1 MEGNRV
7 TQIIGVMRIAPG
19 NQDEV
24 GNLVKK
30 KLVRLK
36 TARLELGLIHDS
48 ACGPEGGDTQKCT
61 IHWMAVITQ
70 LWMDVN

>member
-19 NQDEV
+19 TQDEV

-48 ACGPEGGDTQKCT
+48 ACGPE
-61 IHWMAVITQ
+61 
-70 LWMDVN
+70 

>member
-7 TQIIGVMRIAPG
+7 TQIIGVMRIAQET
-19 NQDEV
+19 QDFCDV

-36 TARLELGLIHDS
+36 IARLELGLIHDS
-48 ACGPEGGDTQKCT
+48 ACGTSEPAPTNAQCRSNG
-61 IHWMAVITQ
+61 
-70 LWMDVN
+70 

>member
-1 MEGNRV
+1 LKLKYVLKPIPSQLYGRKSSDTDHRSKEGALE
-7 TQIIGVMRIAPG
+7 TQ
-19 NQDEV
+19 DFCEV

-48 ACGPEGGDTQKCT
+48 ACGPE
-61 IHWMAVITQ
+61 
-70 LWMDVN
+70 

>member
-19 NQDEV
+19 TQDEV

-30 KLVRLK
+30 KLVRLN

-48 ACGPEGGDTQKCT
+48 AWGPE
-61 IHWMAVITQ
+61 
-70 LWMDVN
+70 